1 MLERIRRKDTVQ
13 VTFILPPD
21 PACPAVSVVG
31 DFNDWTPGT
40 HELLV
45 REDGTRAV
53 TVAVP
58 GDERLRFRYLAH
70 GGHWFDEADADG
82 HDGRNSYL
90 EPAGAGPG
98 STQPRRDPR
107 RPQSA
112 RRTGRGVGK

>member
-1 MLERIRRKDTVQ
+1 MLERVRRKDTTQ

-40 HELLV
+40 HELQV
-45 REDGTRAV
+45 RKDGTRAV

-58 GDERLRFRYLAH
+58 DAGRTHFRYLAH

-82 HDGRNSYL
+82 HDGHNGYL
-90 EPAGAGPG
+90 EPA
-98 STQPRRDPR
+98 R
-107 RPQSA
+107 
-112 RRTGRGVGK
+112 V